1 MNKTIDMNDL
11 LNASLNASWPRS
23 QGMKTISSVIGCAEG
38 ATSDWDEGAGE
49 DWGRILIGQ
58 NPIAFVWMKGPLVI
72 VVSDISEMVSTLRDK
87 GLYVVAVPSMDSECL
102 TADRTIV
109 ERFAGRAVS
118 DAFNSNNFSP
128 EDLVWATI

>member
-1 MNKTIDMNDL
+1 MNKTIDINDI
-11 LNASLNASWPRS
+11 LNASLSASWPRS
-23 QGMKTISSVIGCAEG
+23 QGTRTISLVVGCADG
-38 ATSDWDEGAGE
+38 ATTDWDEDAGE

-58 NPIAFVWMKGPLVI
+58 NPIAFVWMRGPLAI
-72 VVSDISEMVSTLRDK
+72 VVSGLSDRISTLRDK
-87 GLYVVAVPSMDSECL
+87 GLFVVAVQSMDSECL

-118 DAFNSNNFSP
+118 EAFNSDNFSP